1 MCDKNAGEWSND
13 TGGRGLK
20 NTVLMF
26 TGGISF
32 VLALLIIMSLYER
45 MNYRMEIECNLSSV
59 MEAQITEL
67 MIKEKYTTENEKEF
81 LVDFVQ
87 HLIVAIDGKYSL
99 GVDILQ
105 LDMEKGIMTVRVTAD
120 FVYLNG
126 KAGTAVC
133 ERTVLFENL

>member
-59 MEAQITEL
+59 MEAQIAEL

-126 KAGTAVC
+126 KAGTAGPC
-133 ERTVLFENL
+133 WQHL